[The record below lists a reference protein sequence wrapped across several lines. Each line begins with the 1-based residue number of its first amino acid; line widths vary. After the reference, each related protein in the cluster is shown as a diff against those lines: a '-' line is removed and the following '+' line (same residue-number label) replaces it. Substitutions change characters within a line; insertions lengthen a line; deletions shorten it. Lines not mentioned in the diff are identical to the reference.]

1 MYETCLPRPAD
12 DCLEGTVKIAEFI
25 GVSPRR
31 AMYLLQSGSI
41 PGGRVG
47 RVWIASKRKLAA
59 AYDAK
64 TAGNSGQPRA
74 DA

>member
-1 MYETCLPRPAD
+1 MDETCLLRPAD

-31 AMYLLQSGSI
+31 AMYLLQAGAI
-41 PGGRVG
+41 PGGRIG
-47 RVWIASKRKLAA
+47 RVWVASKRKLAA

-64 TAGNSGQPRA
+64 TAGSSV
-74 DA
+74 